1 MLEISMRSS
10 RTDHLHSEVTEP
22 KALAMVANVDM
33 VIAIWRF
40 VQTLMDLAV
49 MVVTATLRRL
59 QLQAE
64 S

>member
-33 VIAIWRF
+33 VIVIWRF

-49 MVVTATLRRL
+49 MVVTATLLRL

>member
-40 VQTLMDLAV
+40 GQTLMDLAV
-49 MVVTATLRRL
+49 MAVTATLQRL

>member
-10 RTDHLHSEVTEP
+10 RTDHLHSEVMEP

-33 VIAIWRF
+33 VIVIWRF

-49 MVVTATLRRL
+49 MVVTATLLRL

>member
-22 KALAMVANVDM
+22 KALAMVVNVDM

-40 VQTLMDLAV
+40 GQTLMDLAV